1 MSATPSTSALRESPK
16 PDADRAQKAASPP
29 RPRSG
34 GFGLAAMT
42 ALYTLT
48 LRQHFHGKRWWV
60 LGVLFLT
67 PALLAG
73 VMRLTAADV
82 PPIGLEFLFA
92 FMFIPQALLP
102 LLALLYASG
111 IIRDEQE
118 EQTFTYILVRPIPK
132 WAVYGVKVLATLT
145 TTVVL
150 STVFTVL
157 TFLVIYLGTNADWQ
171 DVSLRCLKTVG
182 VHGLAVVAYC
192 CLFALMSLLTRWT
205 LVLGFLYA
213 AIFEGLLAN
222 LPFGIRLLTVIY
234 YTRLIAYRSMDF
246 IVTGPMQKEDMADV
260 AWQLHVHQDPT
271 LAEHP
276 SLATCLSVLVG
287 ASLLF
292 TLLGAFLCSRRE
304 FHVKTPEGN

>member
-1 MSATPSTSALRESPK
+1 MTATPSASALRESTK
-16 PDADRAQKAASPP
+16 TDADWAKRTASPP
-29 RPRSG
+29 SGRGG
-34 GFGLAAMT
+34 GFGLAALT

-60 LGVLFLT
+60 LGGLFLT
-67 PALLAG
+67 PALLATL
-73 VMRLTAADV
+73 VRFTASDV
-82 PPIGLEFLFA
+82 PPIAVEFLFA

-150 STVFTVL
+150 STVFTAL
-157 TFLVIYLGTNADWQ
+157 TFLVIYVGTDCDLQ
-171 DVSLRCLKTVG
+171 DISLRCFKAVG
-182 VHGLAVVAYC
+182 VHALAVVAYC
-192 CLFALMSLLTRWT
+192 CLFALMSLLTKWT
-205 LVLGFLYA
+205 LVLGFLYT
-213 AIFEGLLAN
+213 AIVEGLLAN
-222 LPFGIRLLTVIY
+222 LPFGVRLMTVIY
-234 YTRLIAYRSMDF
+234 YARLAAYHSMDF
-246 IVTGPMQKEDMADV
+246 VVTGPRQKENMADV
-260 AWQLHVHQDPT
+260 AWQLNVHQDPNLT
-271 LAEHP
+271 NHP
-276 SLATCLSVLVG
+276 SLATCLIVLLAG
-287 ASLLF
+287 SLLC